1 MARKNLEAQEDLE
14 DYCKALSENDIHEC
28 LYIERKYGLDGYPP
42 NIVTVGL
49 SAKANG
55 KNMYKALDD
64 ALGL

>member
-14 DYCKALSENDIHEC
+14 DYLKALTENNIDEA

-55 KNMYKALDD
+55 KNMYKALDA
-64 ALGL
+64 ALGV